1 MRYRMGDL
9 VELVTET
16 NSDLKYGLNDIVGVT
31 LEKQMIPTIANLTQ
45 TDLDDFIIVHPKD
58 FVYNPRTHGKKIG
71 LGFNTTDRC
80 FISTWNNNTFRVKP
94 QMMDVI
100 IPEFLYMHF
109 LRDRWDKEA
118 CFNAWGSSTVVLLWS
133 SFCDMKI
140 NVPPISEQRK
150 IVHDYQVIT
159 DRIELLRK
167 MNDNLMAC
175 CGVNYQVMLDG
186 FTEESD
192 KDVLPEGWTIGSIG
206 SYCDLRSGY
215 AFKSEW
221 WTVNG
226 FKVIKIANIVDNTID
241 LDSCDCVMD
250 EHAKLAKLFYSVP
263 GDIFIAMTGATT
275 GKIGILPFCK
285 EKVVVNQRVGKFSL
299 GKEPIKKAPFLF
311 ATLLSPR
318 VVRRLQPDGMAGSAQ
333 DNLSADDIKNVAIV
347 VPDASTIEEFNTHNQ
362 SIIESI
368 MTNDAELR
376 LLQKLLGLLLSKMTI
391 QKGA

>member
-45 TDLDDFIIVHPKD
+45 TDLDDFNIVHPKD

-80 FISTWNNNTFRVKP
+80 LISTWNNNTFRVKP
-94 QMMDVI
+94 QMLDVI

-150 IVHDYQVIT
+150 IVHDYQVIM

-167 MNDNLMAC
+167 MNGNLYGYLNVQFDRLTFAVTTFTPLSTLCAFVTDKDDFGNISEQNYLSTENLLPNKQGISGFSEAEDDLRITAFQSTDTLISNIRPYFKKIWFATVSGGCNADVLCFRAHDPKDACLVNAVLYQDKYFDYVMSGAKGTKMPRGDKDHIMQYPVPVLQQKEKAEFMALADKIQALQAINKKEIDALQRLMALS
-175 CGVNYQVMLDG
+175 V
-186 FTEESD
+186 S
-192 KDVLPEGWTIGSIG
+192 
-206 SYCDLRSGY
+206 
-215 AFKSEW
+215 
-221 WTVNG
+221 
-226 FKVIKIANIVDNTID
+226 NI
-241 LDSCDCVMD
+241 S
-250 EHAKLAKLFYSVP
+250 
-263 GDIFIAMTGATT
+263 
-275 GKIGILPFCK
+275 
-285 EKVVVNQRVGKFSL
+285 
-299 GKEPIKKAPFLF
+299 
-311 ATLLSPR
+311 
-318 VVRRLQPDGMAGSAQ
+318 
-333 DNLSADDIKNVAIV
+333 
-347 VPDASTIEEFNTHNQ
+347 
-362 SIIESI
+362 
-368 MTNDAELR
+368 
-376 LLQKLLGLLLSKMTI
+376 
-391 QKGA
+391 KGA